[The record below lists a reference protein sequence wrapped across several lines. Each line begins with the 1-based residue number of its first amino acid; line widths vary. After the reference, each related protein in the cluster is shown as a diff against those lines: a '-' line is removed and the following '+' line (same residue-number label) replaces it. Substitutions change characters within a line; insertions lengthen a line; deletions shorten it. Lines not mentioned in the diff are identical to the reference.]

1 MKDLDVGKCIKII
14 WHLVAAVI
22 VIMILSG
29 HINININLQEL
40 KATDIVSI
48 TLAFF
53 SISLSV
59 AFFYMAEKQSSVFY
73 IHINNF
79 IQETANAI
87 GKLEERVKFMGDK
100 QQELSESFKVNID
113 LNTLLQDVSSLKKSL
128 EDPDLNKEKIK
139 EEVKKLENELSLTS
153 NTALSDYI
161 STIIYRLK
169 SNIYSNYGYSLN
181 ADSLLDLTIKTI
193 NSGKFLNKD
202 LSEVFLSE
210 MKRNNYLD
218 EKNQLNDS
226 GKKLVKDLIA
236 QT

>member
-1 MKDLDVGKCIKII
+1 MKHLDVGKSLKII
-14 WHLVAAVI
+14 WNIAAAIV

-79 IQETANAI
+79 IQETASAI

-100 QQELSESFKVNID
+100 QQELSESFKINID
-113 LNTLLQDVSSLKKSL
+113 YNKLLQDINSLKQSL

-139 EEVKKLENELSLTS
+139 EEVTKLEKDLSVTS

-161 STIIYRLK
+161 STIIHRLK
-169 SNIYSNYGYSLN
+169 SHTYSDYGHSLTS
-181 ADSLLDLTIKTI
+181 DLLSDLTIKAI
-193 NSGKFLNKD
+193 NSGKFLSKD
-202 LSEVFLSE
+202 ISEIFFLE

-218 EKNQLNDS
+218 DTNQLNDS
-226 GKKLVKDLIA
+226 GKKLVRDIA
-236 QT
+236 AQI